1 MDLKDIED
9 PTPREE
15 YNRLAEERWKQEK
28 ERLQK
33 DIARSAE
40 LLSQHLRAVTEK
52 DAQLARIELKL
63 DEVLELLRRER

>member
-1 MDLKDIED
+1 MDLKDIKD
-9 PTPREE
+9 PTPLEE
-15 YNRLAEERWKQEK
+15 YDRLVEERWKQEK

-33 DIARSAE
+33 DIARNAE

-63 DEVLELLRRER
+63 DEVLELLRRKG